1 MIYHLLHVSAY
12 PEKFLRFLIRNK
24 DSFNL
29 DDHHFVIE
37 TNNKKLFGHDIL
49 SHIHYSVTRKGWDIF
64 RTLRKVRQG
73 DKVLVHY
80 LGNPRHL
87 LLFSLVP
94 RLAGRIVWSVWGGD
108 AYFPQMIDESWKYR
122 FYEVMRRKVI
132 PQIPWITCMVRGDY
146 EAIKSNYDTQAKYM
160 YSAYPPP
167 IDVNDEAIG
176 RLRETCPE
184 ECGNMVLVG
193 NSADPSNN
201 HDQVLT
207 ALIHCR
213 EQIDEI
219 VVPLSYGGSKDYIS
233 RVIRQ
238 GQLMFGKK
246 FIPLTKFLSA
256 DEYGKILYKAK
267 VLVFNHARQQGLGNA
282 VLFLALKKKIF
293 IRSDVTSYNY
303 FRGIGIQIH
312 DTVKLMQCEENLFDF
327 DAAKGAKNAEI
338 ILNELSEGNLVK
350 LWNQVFK
357 IRF

>member
-1 MIYHLLHVSAY
+1 MIYHLLHVSTY
-12 PEKFLRFLIRNK
+12 PEKFLRFLVRNK
-24 DSFNL
+24 ISFNL

-37 TNNKKLFGHDIL
+37 TNDKKLFGHDIL
-49 SHIHYSVTRKGWDIF
+49 SHIHYSVTKKGWGIF
-64 RTLRKVRQG
+64 GNLRKVRQG

-87 LLFSLVP
+87 LLFCLVP
-94 RLAGRIVWSVWGGD
+94 RLARQMVWSVWGGD
-108 AYFPQMIDESWKYR
+108 AYFPQMIDKSWKYR

-146 EAIKSNYDTQAKYM
+146 EAIKSNYDTRAKYI
-160 YSAYPPP
+160 YSVYPS
-167 IDVNDEAIG
+167 DVNDEAIV

-184 ECGNMVLVG
+184 ECGNVVLVG

-201 HDQVLT
+201 HDQVFT
-207 ALIHCR
+207 ALIPCMD
-213 EQIDEI
+213 QIDEI

-233 RVIRQ
+233 RVIRR
-238 GQLMFGKK
+238 GQQLFGEK

-256 DEYGKILYKAK
+256 DEYGKILCKAK
-267 VLVFNHARQQGLGNA
+267 VLVLNHARQQGLGNA
-282 VLFLALKKKIF
+282 VLFLALRKKIF

-312 DTVKLMQCEENLFDF
+312 DTVKLMQGEENLFDF
-327 DAAKGAKNAEI
+327 DAAKAAKNAEI
-338 ILNELSEGNLVK
+338 ILNELSERNLVE